1 MMNRRRWLQDTIPA
15 AIAACLA
22 PNVFAQAP
30 TPSTWP
36 SRPLRMIVPG
46 GAGSGTDLVARV
58 FAEPLSRALRQPV
71 VVENRP
77 GANGIV
83 GNNLAAKAAPDG
95 YTVLFSNASAIAINA
110 ALRDDMPYD
119 TNQDLAPVIQVSAGG
134 VLLVATAETP
144 VRDLASFVDY
154 VRAHP
159 NLAYGTW
166 GVGSTGHLAMEAIAR
181 QRDLRMRHIPYKT
194 MGQLLTDLQGGVV
207 SIAFV
212 DARSPLSLIQ
222 ARKLVPV
229 AMTGTRR
236 SPMLPEVRTLKEQ
249 GFDLDL
255 DGWYGVFVPAH
266 TPAGIVLRLNEE
278 IARVMVAPAL
288 QASFAQQ
295 GLLWVEK
302 NSPEQFARVIQR
314 DIRAWKSLAASAKIK
329 VD

>member
-1 MMNRRRWLQDTIPA
+1 
-15 AIAACLA
+15 
-22 PNVFAQAP
+22 
-30 TPSTWP
+30 
-36 SRPLRMIVPG
+36 MIVPG
-46 GAGSGTDLVARV
+46 GAGSGTDVVARV
-58 FAEPLSRALRQPV
+58 FAEPLARALRQPV

-95 YTVLFSNASAIAINA
+95 YTILFSNASAIAINA
-110 ALRDDMPYD
+110 ALRDAMPYD
-119 TNQDLAPVIQVSAGG
+119 TLRDLAPVIQVSAGG

-144 VRDLASFVDY
+144 VRDLAGFVEY

-159 NLAYGTW
+159 GIAYGTW

-181 QRDLRMRHIPYKT
+181 ARDLRMRHIPYKT
-194 MGQLLTDLQGGVV
+194 MGQLLTDLQGGVI
-207 SIAFV
+207 SLAFV

-222 ARKLVPV
+222 AGKLVPL

-236 SPMLPEVRTLKEQ
+236 SPMLPEVRTLKQQ

-255 DGWYGVFVPAH
+255 DGWYGVFVRAH
-266 TPAGIVLRLNEE
+266 TPAGIVRRLNEE

-295 GLLWVEK
+295 GLLWVER
-302 NSPEQFARVIQR
+302 NAPEQFARVIR
-314 DIRAWKSLAASAKIK
+314 SDIRAWKALATTARVQ

>member
-1 MMNRRRWLQDTIPA
+1 MNRRKWLQDLIPA
-15 AIAACLA
+15 TIALSLS
-22 PNVFAQAP
+22 PQVFAQPPAP
-30 TPSTWP
+30 SAWP

-46 GAGSGTDLVARV
+46 GAGSGTDLIARV
-58 FAEPLSRALRQPV
+58 CAEPLSRALRQPV

-83 GNNLAAKAAPDG
+83 GNNMAAKAAPDG
-95 YTVLFSNASAIAINA
+95 YTILFSNASAIAINA
-110 ALRDDMPYD
+110 ALRDAMPYD
-119 TNQDLAPVIQVSAGG
+119 TVKDLAPVIQISAGG
-134 VLLVATAETP
+134 VLLVAAADTP
-144 VRDLASFVDY
+144 VRDLASFVEY

-159 NLAYGTW
+159 NIAYGTW

-181 QRDLRMRHIPYKT
+181 ARDLRMRHIPYKT

-207 SIAFV
+207 RIAFV

-222 ARKLVPV
+222 AGKLVPL

-236 SPMLPEVRTLKEQ
+236 SPMLPEVRTLKQQ

-266 TPAGIVLRLNEE
+266 TPADIVLRLNEE
-278 IARVMVAPAL
+278 IARIMVAPAL
-288 QASFAQQ
+288 QSSFVQQ

-302 NSPEQFARVIQR
+302 NSPEQFARVIQN
-314 DIRAWKSLAASAKIK
+314 DIRSWKSLAVTAQIK
-329 VD
+329 AD

>member
-1 MMNRRRWLQDTIPA
+1 MNRRSWLQDAIPA
-15 AIAACLA
+15 ALAACLA
-22 PNVFAQAP
+22 PRVLAQAP
-30 TPSTWP
+30 APSAWP

-46 GAGSGTDLVARV
+46 GAGSGTDVVARV

-95 YTVLFSNASAIAINA
+95 YTILFSNASAIAINA
-110 ALRDDMPYD
+110 AMRDAMPYD
-119 TNQDLAPVIQVSAGG
+119 TLRDLAPVIQVSAGG

-144 VRDLASFVDY
+144 VRDLASFVEY

-159 NLAYGTW
+159 NIAYGTW

-181 QRDLRMRHIPYKT
+181 ARGLRMRHIPYKT
-194 MGQLLTDLQGGVV
+194 MGQLLTDLQGGVI
-207 SIAFV
+207 SLAFV

-222 ARKLVPV
+222 AGKLVPL

-236 SPMLPEVRTLKEQ
+236 SPMLPEVRTLKQQ

-295 GLLWVEK
+295 GLLWVER
-302 NSPEQFARVIQR
+302 NAPEQFARVIR
-314 DIRAWKSLAASAKIK
+314 SDIRAWKALATTARVQ

>member
-1 MMNRRRWLQDTIPA
+1 MNRRRWLQDLIPA
-15 AIAACLA
+15 AMAACLA
-22 PNVFAQAP
+22 PRVFAQAAAP
-30 TPSTWP
+30 PAWP

-46 GAGSGTDLVARV
+46 GAGSGTDLIARV
-58 FAEPLSRALRQPV
+58 FAEPLARALRQPV
-71 VVENRP
+71 VVENRA

-95 YTVLFSNASAIAINA
+95 YTILFSNASAIAINA
-110 ALRDDMPYD
+110 ALRDTMPYD
-119 TNQDLAPVIQVSAGG
+119 TLRDLAPVIQVSAGG

-144 VRDLASFVDY
+144 VRDLAGFVEY

-159 NLAYGTW
+159 NIAYGTW

-181 QRDLRMRHIPYKT
+181 ARDLRMRHIPYKT

-222 ARKLVPV
+222 AGKLVPL

-236 SPMLPEVRTLKEQ
+236 SPMLPEVRTLKQQ

-288 QASFAQQ
+288 QASFTQQ

-302 NSPEQFARVIQR
+302 NSPEQFARVIQS
-314 DIRAWKSLAASAKIK
+314 DIRAWKALATTARIQ